1 MQDPGLTTD
10 ESRKNVFSLLVA
22 LDGDGQA
29 KGDLYVDDGIS
40 IDNTQYVSA
49 FHYTFKIWSYF
60 KGGFSKWLHRLAKHS
75 KRAFHA
81 PMKMF
86 HLLTHKIWP

>member
-22 LDGDGQA
+22 LDGDGRA

-40 IDNTQYVSA
+40 IDNTQYVVCIS
-49 FHYTFKIWSYF
+49 INLS
-60 KGGFSKWLHRLAKHS
+60 
-75 KRAFHA
+75 
-81 PMKMF
+81 
-86 HLLTHKIWP
+86 